1 MADLNFLGESLHAYA
16 LSLGFEEFK
25 YRMSAF
31 VRTAMKFPEFVYK
44 RVKNMAHKEMALHQ
58 GIVQF
63 APLFYYQRNE
73 HSQARKDITEG
84 WVEFDP
90 IFLWIPIDYADWVE
104 KRHKVKIFA
113 SKEIPVKQSQGGLYL
128 LDEER
133 VKYIGKIAMV
143 KVPVIEVLF
152 SPLSIFC
159 CSTEKNVPDNLKQ
172 DFGQYVYKIHV
183 ENFLNNLTPITPV
196 DQSLIYTNIRTGEKL
211 SADRLWPGIDA
222 CEVSYVQD
230 GIHGKSI
237 HHKHSMFLA
246 HCARECRE
254 IFRSNEMV
262 EAVRVANP
270 NFPLVP
276 AFKAN
281 MEKTINADTRALAW
295 GALNSAFVKR
305 ERFAAQK
312 EFRFSISFVDSNSKV
327 YIRYPTKETLGSHMI
342 PGAVRPP
349 PDPFLLRI
357 RNPKEVFFDV

>member
-1 MADLNFLGESLHAYA
+1 MADLNFLGESLHTYA
-16 LSLGFEEFK
+16 LSLGYEEMK
-25 YRMSAF
+25 NRISAF
-31 VRTAMKFPEFVYK
+31 VRTATKFPEFVYK

-63 APLFYYQRNE
+63 APLFYYQRDE
-73 HSQARKDITEG
+73 HSQARKDTTEG
-84 WVEFDP
+84 WVGFDP
-90 IFLWIPIDYADWVE
+90 IFLWIPAACANWIE
-104 KRHKVKIFA
+104 KRHNVNIFPHEA
-113 SKEIPVKQSQGGLYL
+113 FKQSQGGLYL
-128 LDEER
+128 LDEES
-133 VKYIGKIAMV
+133 VKYVGKIRMI
-143 KVPVIEVLF
+143 KVSITEILF

-159 CSTEKNVPDNLKQ
+159 CSTEKNVPYNLKR

-183 ENFLNNLTPITPV
+183 RNFLNNLTPITPV
-196 DQSLIYTNIRTGEKL
+196 DRSLIYTNIRTGEKL

-230 GIHGKSI
+230 EIHGKSI
-237 HHKHSMFLA
+237 PHKHSMFLA
-246 HCARECRE
+246 HCAHECRE
-254 IFRSNEMV
+254 ILRSNEMV
-262 EAVRVANP
+262 EAIQVANP
-270 NFPLVP
+270 NFSLVP

-312 EFRFSISFVDSNSKV
+312 EFRFSISLADRNSKV
-327 YIRYPTKETLGSHMI
+327 YIRYPTEKTLGSHLI